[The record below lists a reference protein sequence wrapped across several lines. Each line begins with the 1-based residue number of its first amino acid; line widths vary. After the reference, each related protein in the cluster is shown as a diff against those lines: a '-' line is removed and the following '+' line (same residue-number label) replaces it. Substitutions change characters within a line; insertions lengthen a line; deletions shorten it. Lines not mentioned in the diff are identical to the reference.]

1 MQQKS
6 IAGVFKDYRESLL
19 SFVRSRINVK
29 DEAEDIVQEIFYQLS
44 RTNDL
49 ARPIENTTAWLF
61 RVARNMI
68 INWRKRKKD
77 ISFSDLVN
85 VNENDS
91 DGIIDILDILLSDKT
106 TPETEIIRSFLWKE
120 IETVLEELPSSQRE
134 IFIQTE
140 YLCIPV
146 KEISKKTNVP
156 VNTLL
161 SRKHYAVLY
170 LRKRLKN
177 LYMEI
182 SGRRLSGGSF
192 DSRII

>member
-1 MQQKS
+1 MQHKN
-6 IAGVFKDYRESLL
+6 IASAYENHRGSLL
-19 SFVRSRINVK
+19 SFVRKRINLK

-44 RTNDL
+44 RIDDL
-49 ARPIENTTAWLF
+49 VTPIENTTAWLF

-77 ISFSDLVN
+77 MSLSDLVN
-85 VNENDS
+85 FNENNNS
-91 DGIIDILDILLSDKT
+91 TIDILDILLTDKT
-106 TPETEIIRSFLWKE
+106 TPETEILRSFAWEE
-120 IETVLEELPSSQRE
+120 IKTALEELPPSQRE

-146 KEISKKTNVP
+146 KEISKRTNIS

-161 SRKHYAVLY
+161 SRKHYAILY
-170 LRKRLKN
+170 LRKKLEK

-182 SGRRLSGGSF
+182 NGNITS
-192 DSRII
+192 